1 VNRSTYGERDYAF
14 GQAILMLRTSI
25 GLTQAGLADLLHV
38 SRRAVGEW
46 EAGSSYPNVGHLKRL
61 IALGVQQQA
70 FAAGRE
76 VEEIHVL
83 WKAAQQKVLLDE
95 LWLAELLSQQRP
107 PLPFAAPRP
116 IEQTIAR
123 DQAVGDP
130 RLSAEPTCHL
140 RCHHRG
146 A

>member
-1 VNRSTYGERDYAF
+1 MDTWDWGRVRGNWRRSSTSFSHLPFLPQQVVYDLEVEKRVHLNRSAYGERDYAF

-46 EAGSSYPNVGHLKRL
+46 EAGSSYPNVDHLKRL

-95 LWLAELLSQQRP
+95 LWLAELLS
-107 PLPFAAPRP
+107 
-116 IEQTIAR
+116 
-123 DQAVGDP
+123 
-130 RLSAEPTCHL
+130 
-140 RCHHRG
+140 
-146 A
+146 